1 VKGMNRLVVFVLVVT
16 PLLAGAVTS
25 RADGTDLQLEPIH
38 PQESVAETLN
48 KRFSLENALAN
59 IESIEGWLDSFRRL
73 TLAAKGKIAAAAW
86 KEIGNTEWD
95 IQMLGFANQPRAI
108 EGALR
113 YQNWLLRKTRHELAV
128 LELQAGKISPQK
140 AEMARREMEQAEREF
155 QKFWEA
161 MSIAD

>member
-1 VKGMNRLVVFVLVVT
+1 MNRLVVFVLVVT
-16 PLLAGAVTS
+16 PLLAGA
-25 RADGTDLQLEPIH
+25 DLQLEPIH

-73 TLAAKGKIAAAAW
+73 TLAAKGKITAASW

-95 IQMLGFANQPRAI
+95 IQTLGFANQPRAI

-113 YQNWLLRKTRHELAV
+113 YQDYLLKKALWQLAV
-128 LELQAGKISPQK
+128 LEAETKKAPLAK
-140 AEMARREMEQAEREF
+140 AEQARLELAQVEAEF
-155 QKFWEA
+155 QTFWDS